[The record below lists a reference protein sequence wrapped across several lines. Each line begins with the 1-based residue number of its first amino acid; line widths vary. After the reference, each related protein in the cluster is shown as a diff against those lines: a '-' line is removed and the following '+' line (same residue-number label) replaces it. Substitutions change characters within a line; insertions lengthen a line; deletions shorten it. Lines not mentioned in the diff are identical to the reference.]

1 MLCLAM
7 LCGVVLCYVM
17 LCHVMAMLWYIDLL
31 CHVLSCCVFS
41 VTSCGLEMS
50 HPFSSGV
57 MVCCYSVPCYGLL
70 CHEFF
75 AMIFVMCL

>member
-7 LCGVVLCYVM
+7 LCGVVLFYVM
-17 LCHVMAMLWYIDLL
+17 LCHVMAMLCYIDFL

-50 HPFSSGV
+50 RPVSWYVAIVCHAMACYVMSS
-57 MVCCYSVPCYGLL
+57 LL
-70 CHEFF
+70 
-75 AMIFVMCL
+75 